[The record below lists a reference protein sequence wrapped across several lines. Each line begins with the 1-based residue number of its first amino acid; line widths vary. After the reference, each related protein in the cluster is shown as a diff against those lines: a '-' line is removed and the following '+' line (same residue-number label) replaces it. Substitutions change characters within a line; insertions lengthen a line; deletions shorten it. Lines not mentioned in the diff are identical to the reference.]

1 MGNFCRWLCC
11 IKRPIPPQ
19 TNPIIEKT
27 MTSTILIVGNVAV
40 GKTSLIECFK
50 TNKSRKGEEV
60 RPTIT
65 LEDHIIKRE
74 NPKTGEKI
82 ILKIRDL
89 AGNNN
94 AESLIRDQPRIS
106 YIILCYSIDK
116 KTSYEGLD
124 DWLEAINS
132 VNVGKKAPIALVCT
146 KNDLERVISY
156 DMGNN
161 MRDYINE

>member
-60 RPTIT
+60 IRTDF
-65 LEDHIIKRE
+65 LEEHIIERK
-74 NPKTGEKI
+74 NPQTGEKI

-94 AESLIRDQPRIS
+94 AENLIRDQPRIS

-116 KTSYEGLD
+116 KKSFQGLD

-132 VNVGKKAPIALVCT
+132 VNVGEKAPIALVCT
-146 KNDLERVISY
+146 KNDLDRFIEY
-156 DMGNN
+156 DEGNEK
-161 MRDYINE
+161 RDYINK

>member
-19 TNPIIEKT
+19 TNPTIEKT

-60 RPTIT
+60 RQTML
-65 LEDHIIKRE
+65 LEEHIIERKS
-74 NPKTGEKI
+74 EKI

-89 AGNNN
+89 AGNYN